1 MASIYEQKVTALE
14 KLANTCGEQR
24 LEELK
29 KEEQELQFDRFT
41 HEDALNLGVALVKEA
56 QSQGLSLSAE
66 IRLNHSTL
74 FFYRCEGTS
83 DHNCEWMQRKAN
95 TVDKLGMSTMR
106 LYYDLAYTK
115 RSLKDDYFL
124 DPMVYA
130 ARGGGFPLTV
140 RGLGV
145 VGTICVS
152 GLFHAEDHELLV
164 RVLRRYLSEIQNGN
178 KA

>member
-1 MASIYEQKVTALE
+1 MASMYVQKVEALEQLASTCAEQK
-14 KLANTCGEQR
+14 

-29 KEEQELQFDRFT
+29 KEEQELQFDSFT
-41 HEDALNLGVALVKEA
+41 NEDALELGIALVREA
-56 QSQGLSLSAE
+56 QSQGCALSAE
-66 IRLNHSTL
+66 IRMNHSTL
-74 FFYRCEGTS
+74 FYYRCEGTN
-83 DHNCEWMQRKAN
+83 DHNSEWMRRKAN

-106 LYYDLAYTK
+106 LYYDLAYTQ

-152 GLFHAEDHELLV
+152 GLFHPEDHALLV
-164 RVLRRYLSEIQNGN
+164 RVLRRYLEQKKNGN
-178 KA
+178 HA